1 MSKKYPFSELPLCDD
16 FMFGE
21 VMRREPICTLFLEEL
36 LRKKIDH
43 IVVIDRQ
50 KDLTDSYV
58 DHGIR
63 LDVYLRDE
71 AGTVYNI
78 EMQNVNSDTLEKRV
92 RYYQSGIDRHQLE
105 KATHYSELK
114 DSFVIF
120 VCAFDYFG
128 YGYSIYEREMSLKNI
143 PGSTYCDGSHVYF
156 LNSKYKTGNGT
167 AAILEFLQYL
177 ERKDDDTE
185 YQSELVK
192 QVKDA
197 VQDVRHD
204 KSKEEQ
210 YMTLSM
216 KLEDARREG
225 IREGIQEGRKKGIQ
239 EGRKEG
245 EGEERKR
252 VVRSM
257 RESLSAA
264 EIARLLK
271 LSENEIEDILKS

>member
-1 MSKKYPFSELPLCDD
+1 MSKKYPFNELPLCDD

-43 IVVIDRQ
+43 VVVIDRQ

-63 LDVYLRDE
+63 LDVYLKDE

-78 EMQNVNSDTLEKRV
+78 EMQNVNNDTLEKRV

-114 DSFVIF
+114 DSVVIF

-143 PGSTYCDGSHVYF
+143 PGSVYRDGSNVYF
-156 LNSKYKTGNGT
+156 LNSKYMISNGT
-167 AAILEFLQYL
+167 APILEFLQYL
-177 ERKDDDTE
+177 DRKDDDTE

-192 QVKDA
+192 RVKDA

-204 KSKEEQ
+204 KSKEER

-216 KLEDARREG
+216 KLEESRREG
-225 IREGIQEGRKKGIQ
+225 IR

-245 EGEERKR
+245 EGEERR
-252 VVRSM
+252 RIVRSM
-257 RESLSAA
+257 RESLSTA

-271 LSENEIEDILKS
+271 LTEIEIEDILKS